1 MTGNASIGIPG
12 GAIDA
17 LLAQAVALH
26 QQGRIPEARQAYQRV
41 RSRDPRQFTAWHM
54 GGVAALQAG
63 DTRDAHALL
72 RKALALRPN
81 DGAALINLGIVLH
94 RLGKLPEAL
103 LAFDQGM
110 KTRADD
116 PSAHN
121 NIGNLLRDMRRH
133 EAALESFSRAL
144 ALNPHNV
151 LAYANRGTV
160 LRDLDRLEEALVDFD
175 QALARAPA
183 YAVAHY
189 KKGEILAEL
198 RRVPEALAHLDAALR
213 LEPDNAVFHAS
224 RGEIFQDVKNLD
236 AALKDFDQA
245 ILLEP
250 QAARYHQGR
259 GLVLQDMRRF
269 PEAAAAFQHA
279 LKLDRSLPLLLGQAL
294 AMRMAVCDWRDFDN
308 SLAALEASIARGVA
322 ASPPFSMLVASASRH
337 LQRQCAASWLAREA
351 QMVASVPRC
360 PNTTGRKI
368 RIGYFS
374 ADFHNHATACLIAE
388 MFERHDKTR
397 FKIIAYS
404 FGPIIQDAMRTRLQA
419 AFDSFVEVG
428 HLSDS
433 DIAALARHDGIDI
446 AVDLKG
452 FTGEERN
459 KIFAHRAAPLQVSYL
474 GYPGTMAADYMDY
487 LVADPVLIPPEHQRD
502 YAEKILY
509 MPHSYQVNDGTRRIA
524 ESTPDRAELG
534 LPEAGFVFCCFNNNH
549 KITPSVFDLWM
560 RLLRAV
566 PGSVLWLLADNTAA
580 VANLQRAAIARGV
593 EAHRLVFADRIEL
606 AEHLAR
612 HAAADLFLDT
622 QPYNAHT
629 TASDALWAGLPM
641 LTLLGQ
647 SFAGRV
653 GASLLTA
660 LDLPE
665 LITESPAAYEAQALE
680 LARNPSRLSA
690 IRRKLWAQ
698 RLTAPLFDGGRF
710 ARHLEDGFV
719 QIMQRHQSG
728 LPPDHITIADD
739 PA

>member
-1 MTGNASIGIPG
+1 MAH
-12 GAIDA
+12 AHKDRVADA

-26 QQGRIPEARQAYQRV
+26 QQGRIPEARQAYQRI
-41 RSRDPRQFTAWHM
+41 RSQDPRQFVAWHM

-63 DTRDAHALL
+63 DHRDAHALI

-81 DGAALINLGIVLH
+81 DGSALINLGIVLH
-94 RLGKLPEAL
+94 RLGKLSEAL
-103 LAFDQGM
+103 QTFDQGM
-110 KTRADD
+110 KTRSDD

-121 NIGNLLRDMRRH
+121 NLGNLLRDMKRY
-133 EAALESFSRAL
+133 EAALESFGRAL
-144 ALNPHNV
+144 TLNPHNV

-160 LRDLDRLEEALVDFD
+160 LRDLDRLEEALMDFD
-175 QALARAPA
+175 QALTRAPN
-183 YAVAHY
+183 YAIAHY
-189 KKGEILAEL
+189 KKGEILSEL

-224 RGEIFQDVKNLD
+224 RGGVFQDVKNLD
-236 AALKDFDQA
+236 DALRDFDEA
-245 ILLEP
+245 IRLQP

-269 PEAAAAFQHA
+269 PEAAAAFDQA
-279 LKLDRSLPLLLGQAL
+279 LKLDRSLPLLHGQAL
-294 AMRMAVCDWRDFDN
+294 GARMAICDWRDFDK
-308 SLAALEASIARGVA
+308 SLTALEASIARGVA
-322 ASPPFSMLVASASRH
+322 ASPPFTLLGVSASRQ

-351 QMVASVPRC
+351 QTVACAPRC
-360 PNTTGRKI
+360 PETTGRKI

-374 ADFHNHATACLIAE
+374 ADFHNHATAYLMAE
-388 MFERHDKTR
+388 FFERHDKTR
-397 FKIIAYS
+397 FEIIAYS
-404 FGPIIQDAMRTRLQA
+404 FGEIIQDAMRIRLRA
-419 AFDSFVEVG
+419 AFDAFVEVG
-428 HLSDS
+428 HLSDGA
-433 DIAALARHDGIDI
+433 IAALARRDGIDI

-452 FTGEERN
+452 FTGEGRN

-487 LVADPVLIPPEHQRD
+487 LVADPVLIPPEHQGD
-502 YAEKILY
+502 YAEKIIY
-509 MPHSYQVNDGTRRIA
+509 MPHSYQVNDGRRRIA
-524 ESTPDRAELG
+524 ENNPDRAEMG

-549 KITPSVFDLWM
+549 KITPSVFDIWM

-566 PGSVLWLLADNTAA
+566 PGSVLWLLADNATA
-580 VANLQRAAIARGV
+580 VANLRRAAIARGV
-593 EAHRLVFADRIEL
+593 EAHRLVFAERVEL

-612 HAAADLFLDT
+612 HAAADLCLDT
-622 QPYNAHT
+622 LPYNAHT
-629 TASDALWAGLPM
+629 TASDALWAGLPV

-665 LITESPAAYEAQALE
+665 LITESPDAYEARALD
-680 LARNPSRLSA
+680 LARDPARLGEV
-690 IRRKLWAQ
+690 RRKLWAQ

-710 ARHLEDGFV
+710 TRHLEAGFE

-728 LPPDHITIADD
+728 LPPDHIMIADH